1 MVANINYTVQGT
13 DANGC
18 TNTSV
23 ITIKV
28 NSCIGINEL
37 NTAQITVYP
46 NPSKGIF
53 ELRDITEV
61 MHIEVYTITGQRVL
75 SQSSTESTRLD
86 LSQQP
91 KGIYLLKLSQ
101 NGTEAAQYKLIRD

>member
-1 MVANINYTVQGT
+1 VANINYTVQGT

-37 NTAQITVYP
+37 NTAQITMYP
-46 NPSKGIF
+46 NPSKGT
-53 ELRDITEV
+53 ITIKGNTNMECLLFNV
-61 MHIEVYTITGQRVL
+61 NGQLIKQFTLDEIQGSYTIK
-75 SQSSTESTRLD
+75 D
-86 LSQQP
+86 LSS
-91 KGIYLLKLSQ
+91 GMYILKAESV
-101 NGTEAAQYKLIRD
+101 QYKLIIE